1 MIFLG
6 AFKEM
11 WTVRNMLS
19 PWKLLHEGVI
29 HCKDVPAFCLP
40 LFTWLSTSSPGRPS
54 FFIPKSG
61 PTDFQCVLWDVSLL
75 LWATSKE
82 EEEDSEEKTVW
93 SANGSMLLP
102 VSQSN
107 ELLSTITHRSRAVRV
122 LLPCSTCRNLLGTP
136 AVPDLSFT
144 CDAGL
149 RPRVLGYDPQQ
160 TLQRSWVQFSVP
172 TREFTTDCNSSFWR
186 SSPTLASPCT
196 RHYMYYMHTWRQSTQ
211 IQKNLLKTI
220 KIFYS
225 VIYILHI
232 KAKNPLEKNSSINYW
247 HQ

>member
-1 MIFLG
+1 
-6 AFKEM
+6 
-11 WTVRNMLS
+11 MLS

-29 HCKDVPAFCLP
+29 HCKDVPTFCLP

-61 PTDFQCVLWDVSLL
+61 PTDFQCVLCDVSLL

-107 ELLSTITHRSRAVRV
+107 ELLSTITHRSRAVKV

-136 AVPDLSFT
+136 AVPDLCIYLWRWAQAKGTWVWPTANPAEELGS
-144 CDAGL
+144 
-149 RPRVLGYDPQQ
+149 VLS
-160 TLQRSWVQFSVP
+160 T
-172 TREFTTDCNSSFWR
+172 
-186 SSPTLASPCT
+186 
-196 RHYMYYMHTWRQSTQ
+196 HTGVYNW
-211 IQKNLLKTI
+211 L
-220 KIFYS
+220 
-225 VIYILHI
+225 
-232 KAKNPLEKNSSINYW
+232 
-247 HQ
+247 